1 MSLFT
6 TPIMATAPNAR
17 EPQKGAVTVLQPST
31 TVLIGAATP
40 WILEKEDR
48 LPDGVGHG
56 EPWWHALG
64 RFSRRCSRCVEH
76 RHDAMLEVPPSADDI
91 TTHHPTRCRPI
102 SAPSAR
108 SVGQFRPGRTGGWL
122 PRAGR
127 HDRAVG
133 SRRTDLSAS
142 QSNVPRSPAG
152 KSESGPL
159 MSTAQ
164 SKVSRSAQRHL
175 GSVKPARNTRSSRE
189 TPGPA
194 EGRSPLPD
202 LRLSSA
208 GLDVSISIGP
218 RDPTPT
224 NRGRC
229 RCRVVPV
236 RSPRRT
242 STGSGP
248 RSPVPAIPSGRLE
261 LKSGGITRRGGSVSE
276 G

>member
-1 MSLFT
+1 MVARPRPLQSPVFT
-6 TPIMATAPNAR
+6 MRGAPSRRHAR
-17 EPQKGAVTVLQPST
+17 ST
-31 TVLIGAATP
+31 TFG
-40 WILEKEDR
+40 
-48 LPDGVGHG
+48 
-56 EPWWHALG
+56 G
-64 RFSRRCSRCVEH
+64 RH
-76 RHDAMLEVPPSADDI
+76 HNPPS
-91 TTHHPTRCRPI
+91 HPMPAHIGPFCSI
-102 SAPSAR
+102 CG
-108 SVGQFRPGRTGGWL
+108 SVSTWRTGGWL

-127 HDRAVG
+127 RGTAGREPPHRPERIAVERAVIT
-133 SRRTDLSAS
+133 SRQVGVGTAHVHSAVEGVQERTAA
-142 QSNVPRSPAG
+142 PRIGQA
-152 KSESGPL
+152 
-159 MSTAQ
+159 
-164 SKVSRSAQRHL
+164 RSY
-175 GSVKPARNTRSSRE
+175 TWSSRE

-248 RSPVPAIPSGRLE
+248 RSPVPAIPSARLE
-261 LKSGGITRRGGSVSE
+261 LKSGGITRGGGSVSE